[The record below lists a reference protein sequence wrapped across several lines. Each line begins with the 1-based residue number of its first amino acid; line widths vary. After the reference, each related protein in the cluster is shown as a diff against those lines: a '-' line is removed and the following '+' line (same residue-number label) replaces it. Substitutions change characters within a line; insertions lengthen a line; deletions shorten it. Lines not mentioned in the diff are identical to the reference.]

1 MPLLLTPTEAAS
13 LLAQRVQEL
22 RLSQNLSQKTL
33 ADRSGVSY
41 GTIKRFE
48 QTGKIS
54 LESLLKLSLAL
65 GVLDEFYSLFIAKQ
79 KPKSMKELLSPN
91 KRKRG
96 RK

>member
-1 MPLLLTPTEAAS
+1 MPLFLTPSEAAI
-13 LLAQRVQEL
+13 LLAQRVKEL

-54 LESLLKLSLAL
+54 LESLLKLSLIL
-65 GVLDEFYSLFIAKQ
+65 GVLDEVSSLFITKQ
-79 KPKSMKELLSPN
+79 KPKSMKELLSSN